1 VLFRYG
7 EMSNYPSLNSFW
19 TAARGGQ
26 IINCELL
33 VPGEGQAILRCRC
46 DPQAVI
52 RSQFISSSDAAAEVA
67 ATWKTALEEQ
77 GFRIVF
83 PR

>member
-1 VLFRYG
+1 
-7 EMSNYPSLNSFW
+7 MSDSPCVSPFW
-19 TAARGGQ
+19 IAARGEQ
-26 IINCELL
+26 TINCELL
-33 VPGEGQAILRCRC
+33 VPGKGQAILRCGYGP
-46 DPQAVI
+46 DAVI
-52 RSQFISSSDAAAEVA
+52 RSQLIVSTDAAAEVA